1 MSDELKN
8 GKIKNLNIYI
18 LLCLIFITSLYL
30 FEVIIPFAL
39 AFIIAYLVNPLK
51 VLLDKYL
58 NETISSLMA
67 VILFIMCL
75 LSLLILISPIII
87 KQTQNLFSILPSYM
101 SKIEILI
108 EQYSNQYSINEKI
121 NNFNFIEFL
130 KPFTKNLISSSSIL
144 VDNSIQFFN
153 SFFDVILV
161 FILSFYMSLEFK
173 YIKIFFNNFQN
184 QSNLKD
190 LTVLIKQIDIVLS
203 KFIRGQ
209 GIVCLILSIFY
220 SFSLFF
226 LGIEFGILL
235 GLFAGMISF
244 IPYIGV
250 LLGGGLTLI
259 LGFFQF
265 GFSFELLYLSLV
277 FLLGQVLESYY
288 LTPKFVGDAIGLNP
302 IWVLFS
308 LLTGAHLAG
317 FVGVLIS
324 LPLAAILGVIMRF
337 YFFKIINKS
346 N

>member
-1 MSDELKN
+1 MSDELQN

-18 LLCLIFITSLYL
+18 LLCLIFIISLYL
-30 FEVIIPFAL
+30 FEVIIPFAV
-39 AFIIAYLVNPLK
+39 AFIIAYLVNPFK

-58 NETISSLMA
+58 NETVSSLFA
-67 VILFIMCL
+67 VILFIICL

-87 KQTQNLFSILPSYM
+87 KQTQNLLSILPSYM

-108 EQYSNQYSINEKI
+108 DQYSNQYSINKKI
-121 NNFNFIEFL
+121 NNLNFIDFL
-130 KPFTKNLISSSSIL
+130 KPFTKNLISSSTIL

-153 SFFDVILV
+153 SFFDIILV

-209 GIVCLILSIFY
+209 GMVCLILSIFY

-265 GFSFELLYLSLV
+265 GFSFELLYLSLI
-277 FLLGQVLESYY
+277 FLFGQVLESYY

-324 LPLAAILGVIMRF
+324 LPVAAILGVIMRF
-337 YFFKIINKS
+337 YFFKVINKS

>member
-1 MSDELKN
+1 MSDELQN

-18 LLCLIFITSLYL
+18 LLCLIFIISLYL
-30 FEVIIPFAL
+30 FEVIIPFAV

-58 NETISSLMA
+58 NETVSSLFA
-67 VILFIMCL
+67 VILFIICL

-87 KQTQNLFSILPSYM
+87 KQTQNLLSILPSYM

-108 EQYSNQYSINEKI
+108 DQYSNQYSINKKI
-121 NNFNFIEFL
+121 NNLNFIEFL
-130 KPFTKNLISSSSIL
+130 KPFTKNLISSSTIL

-153 SFFDVILV
+153 SFFDIILV

-209 GIVCLILSIFY
+209 GMVCLILSVFY

-265 GFSFELLYLSLV
+265 GFSFVLLYLSFI
-277 FLLGQVLESYY
+277 FLFVQVLESYY

-324 LPLAAILGVIMRF
+324 LPVAAILGVIMRF
-337 YFFKIINKS
+337 YFFKVINKS

>member
-1 MSDELKN
+1 MTDELQN
-8 GKIKNLNIYI
+8 GKIKNLNVYI
-18 LLCLIFITSLYL
+18 LLSLIFIISLYL
-30 FEVIIPFAL
+30 FEVIIPFAV
-39 AFIIAYLVNPLK
+39 AFIIAYLVNPIK
-51 VLLDKYL
+51 VQLDKYL
-58 NETISSLMA
+58 NETISSLFA
-67 VILFIMCL
+67 VILFITFL

-87 KQTQNLFSILPSYM
+87 KQTQNLLSILPSYM

-108 EQYSNQYSINEKI
+108 DQSSYQYSNNKI
-121 NNFNFIEFL
+121 NNFNFIDFL
-130 KPFTKNLISSSSIL
+130 KPFTENLISSSTIL

-153 SFFDVILV
+153 SFFDIILV

-173 YIKIFFNNFQN
+173 KIKIFFDKFQSH
-184 QSNLKD
+184 SNLKD
-190 LTVLIKQIDIVLS
+190 VTFLIKQIDIVLS

-209 GIVCLILSIFY
+209 GLICLILSIFY

-244 IPYIGV
+244 IPYVGA

-265 GFSFELLYLSLV
+265 GFSFELIYLSLV
-277 FLLGQVLESYY
+277 FLFGQVLESYY
-288 LTPKFVGDAIGLNP
+288 LTPKFAGDAIGLNP
-302 IWVLFS
+302 MWVLFS

>member
-1 MSDELKN
+1 MTDELQN
-8 GKIKNLNIYI
+8 GKIKNLNVYI
-18 LLCLIFITSLYL
+18 LLSLIFIISLYL
-30 FEVIIPFAL
+30 FEVIIPFAV
-39 AFIIAYLVNPLK
+39 AFIIAYLVNPIK
-51 VLLDKYL
+51 VQLDKYL
-58 NETISSLMA
+58 NETISSLFA
-67 VILFIMCL
+67 VILFITFL

-87 KQTQNLFSILPSYM
+87 KQTQNLLSILPSYM

-108 EQYSNQYSINEKI
+108 DQYSYQYSNNKI
-121 NNFNFIEFL
+121 NNFNFIDFL
-130 KPFTKNLISSSSIL
+130 KPFTENLISSSTIL

-153 SFFDVILV
+153 SFFDIILV

-173 YIKIFFNNFQN
+173 KIKIFFDKFQSH
-184 QSNLKD
+184 SNLKD
-190 LTVLIKQIDIVLS
+190 VTFLIKQIDIVLS

-209 GIVCLILSIFY
+209 GLICLILSIFY

-244 IPYIGV
+244 IPYVGA

-265 GFSFELLYLSLV
+265 GFSFELIYLSLV
-277 FLLGQVLESYY
+277 FLFGQVLESYY

-317 FVGVLIS
+317 FVGILIS
-324 LPLAAILGVIMRF
+324 LPVAAILAVIMRF
-337 YFFKIINKS
+337 YFFKVINKS

>member
-1 MSDELKN
+1 MSDELQN

-18 LLCLIFITSLYL
+18 LLCLIFIISLYL
-30 FEVIIPFAL
+30 FEVIIPFAV
-39 AFIIAYLVNPLK
+39 AFIIAYLVNPFK

-58 NETISSLMA
+58 NETVSSLFA
-67 VILFIMCL
+67 VILFIICL

-87 KQTQNLFSILPSYM
+87 KQTQNLLSILPSYM

-108 EQYSNQYSINEKI
+108 DQYSNQYSINKKL
-121 NNFNFIEFL
+121 NNLNFIDFL
-130 KPFTKNLISSSSIL
+130 KPFTKNLISSSTIL

-153 SFFDVILV
+153 SFFDIILV

-209 GIVCLILSIFY
+209 GMVCLILSVFY

-265 GFSFELLYLSLV
+265 GFSFELLYLSFI
-277 FLLGQVLESYY
+277 FLFGQVLESYY

-324 LPLAAILGVIMRF
+324 LPVAAILGVIMRF
-337 YFFKIINKS
+337 YFFKVINKS

>member
-1 MSDELKN
+1 
-8 GKIKNLNIYI
+8 
-18 LLCLIFITSLYL
+18 
-30 FEVIIPFAL
+30 
-39 AFIIAYLVNPLK
+39 
-51 VLLDKYL
+51 
-58 NETISSLMA
+58 MA
-67 VILFIMCL
+67 VILFIICL

-277 FLLGQVLESYY
+277 FLFGQVLESYY

>member
-1 MSDELKN
+1 MSDELQN

-18 LLCLIFITSLYL
+18 LLCLIFIISLYL
-30 FEVIIPFAL
+30 FEVIIPFAV
-39 AFIIAYLVNPLK
+39 AFIIAYLVNTLK

-58 NETISSLMA
+58 NETFSSLFA
-67 VILFIMCL
+67 VILFIICL

-87 KQTQNLFSILPSYM
+87 KQTQNLLSILPSYM

-108 EQYSNQYSINEKI
+108 DQYSNQYSINKKI
-121 NNFNFIEFL
+121 NNLNFIDFL
-130 KPFTKNLISSSSIL
+130 KPFTKNLISSSTIL
-144 VDNSIQFFN
+144 VNNSIQFFN

-209 GIVCLILSIFY
+209 GMVCLILSIFY

-265 GFSFELLYLSLV
+265 GFSFELLYLSLI
-277 FLLGQVLESYY
+277 FLFGQVLESYY

-324 LPLAAILGVIMRF
+324 LPVAAILGVIMRY
-337 YFFKIINKS
+337 YFFKVINKS

>member
-1 MSDELKN
+1 MSDELQN

-18 LLCLIFITSLYL
+18 LLCLIFIISLYL
-30 FEVIIPFAL
+30 FEVIIPFAV

-58 NETISSLMA
+58 NETVSSLFA
-67 VILFIMCL
+67 VILFIICL

-87 KQTQNLFSILPSYM
+87 KQTQNLLSILPSYM
-101 SKIEILI
+101 SKIQILI
-108 EQYSNQYSINEKI
+108 DQYSNQYSINKKI

-130 KPFTKNLISSSSIL
+130 KPFTKNLISSSTIL

-153 SFFDVILV
+153 SFFDIILV

-209 GIVCLILSIFY
+209 GMVCLILSVFY

-277 FLLGQVLESYY
+277 FLFGQVLESYY

-317 FVGVLIS
+317 FVGVIIS
-324 LPLAAILGVIMRF
+324 LPVAAILGVIMRF
-337 YFFKIINKS
+337 YFFKVINKS

>member
-1 MSDELKN
+1 MSDELQN

-18 LLCLIFITSLYL
+18 LLCLIFIISLYL
-30 FEVIIPFAL
+30 FEVIIPFAV
-39 AFIIAYLVNPLK
+39 AFIIAYLVNPIK

-58 NETISSLMA
+58 NETVSSLFA
-67 VILFIMCL
+67 VILFIICL

-101 SKIEILI
+101 NKIEILI
-108 EQYSNQYSINEKI
+108 EQYINQYSINEKI

-144 VDNSIQFFN
+144 VNNSIQFFN

-209 GIVCLILSIFY
+209 GMVCLILSIFY

-265 GFSFELLYLSLV
+265 GFSFELLYLSLI
-277 FLLGQVLESYY
+277 FLFGQVLESYY

-337 YFFKIINKS
+337 YFFKAINKS

>member
-1 MSDELKN
+1 MSDKLQN

-18 LLCLIFITSLYL
+18 LLCLIFIISLYL
-30 FEVIIPFAL
+30 FEVIIPFAV
-39 AFIIAYLVNPLK
+39 AFIIAYLVNPFK

-58 NETISSLMA
+58 NETVSSLMA
-67 VILFIMCL
+67 VILFIICL

-101 SKIEILI
+101 NKIEILI

-277 FLLGQVLESYY
+277 FLFGQVLESYY
-288 LTPKFVGDAIGLNP
+288 LTPKFVGNAIGLNP

>member
-1 MSDELKN
+1 
-8 GKIKNLNIYI
+8 
-18 LLCLIFITSLYL
+18 
-30 FEVIIPFAL
+30 
-39 AFIIAYLVNPLK
+39 
-51 VLLDKYL
+51 
-58 NETISSLMA
+58 
-67 VILFIMCL
+67 
-75 LSLLILISPIII
+75 
-87 KQTQNLFSILPSYM
+87 M

-108 EQYSNQYSINEKI
+108 DQYSNQYSINKKI
-121 NNFNFIEFL
+121 NNLNFIEFL
-130 KPFTKNLISSSSIL
+130 KPFTKNLISSSTIL

-153 SFFDVILV
+153 SFFDIILV

-209 GIVCLILSIFY
+209 GMVCLILSIFY

-244 IPYIGV
+244 IPYIGL

-265 GFSFELLYLSLV
+265 GFSFELLYLSLI
-277 FLLGQVLESYY
+277 FLFGQVLESYY
-288 LTPKFVGDAIGLNP
+288 LTPKFVGDAIGLNS

-324 LPLAAILGVIMRF
+324 LPVAAILGVIMRF
-337 YFFKIINKS
+337 YFFKVINKS

>member
-1 MSDELKN
+1 MSDELQN
-8 GKIKNLNIYI
+8 WKIKNLNIYI
-18 LLCLIFITSLYL
+18 LLCLIFIISLYL
-30 FEVIIPFAL
+30 FEVIIPFAV

-58 NETISSLMA
+58 NETVSSLFA
-67 VILFIMCL
+67 VILFIICL

-101 SKIEILI
+101 NKIEILI
-108 EQYSNQYSINEKI
+108 EQYSNQYSINERI

-277 FLLGQVLESYY
+277 FLFGQVLESYY

-337 YFFKIINKS
+337 YFFKVINKS

>member
-1 MSDELKN
+1 MSDELQN

-18 LLCLIFITSLYL
+18 LLCLIFIISLYL
-30 FEVIIPFAL
+30 FEVIIPFAV
-39 AFIIAYLVNPLK
+39 ASIIAYLVNPLK

-58 NETISSLMA
+58 NETVSSLFA
-67 VILFIMCL
+67 VIFFIICL

-87 KQTQNLFSILPSYM
+87 KQTQNLLSILPSYM
-101 SKIEILI
+101 SEIEILI
-108 EQYSNQYSINEKI
+108 DQYSNQYSINKKL
-121 NNFNFIEFL
+121 NNLNFIDFL
-130 KPFTKNLISSSSIL
+130 KPFTKNLISSSTIL

-153 SFFDVILV
+153 SFFDIILV

-209 GIVCLILSIFY
+209 GMVCLILSIFY
-220 SFSLFF
+220 SFSLVF

-324 LPLAAILGVIMRF
+324 LPVAAILGLIMRF

>member
-1 MSDELKN
+1 MSDELQN

-18 LLCLIFITSLYL
+18 LLCLIFIISLYL
-30 FEVIIPFAL
+30 FEVIIPFAV
-39 AFIIAYLVNPLK
+39 AFIIAYLVNPFK

-58 NETISSLMA
+58 NETVSSLMA
-67 VILFIMCL
+67 VILFIICL

-87 KQTQNLFSILPSYM
+87 KQTQNLLSILPSYM

-108 EQYSNQYSINEKI
+108 DQYSNQYSINKKI
-121 NNFNFIEFL
+121 NNLNFIDFL
-130 KPFTKNLISSSSIL
+130 KPFTKNLISSSTIL
-144 VDNSIQFFN
+144 VNNSIQFFN
-153 SFFDVILV
+153 SFFDIILA

-173 YIKIFFNNFQN
+173 YIKIFFNSFQN

-209 GIVCLILSIFY
+209 GMVCLVLSIFY
-220 SFSLFF
+220 AFSLFF

-265 GFSFELLYLSLV
+265 GFSFELLYLSLI
-277 FLLGQVLESYY
+277 FLFGQVLESYY

-324 LPLAAILGVIMRF
+324 LPVAAILGVIMRF
-337 YFFKIINKS
+337 YFFKVINKS

>member
-1 MSDELKN
+1 MSDELQN

-18 LLCLIFITSLYL
+18 LLCLIFIISLYL
-30 FEVIIPFAL
+30 FEVIIPFAV
-39 AFIIAYLVNPLK
+39 AFIISYLVNPLK

-58 NETISSLMA
+58 NETVSSLFA
-67 VILFIMCL
+67 VILFIICL

-87 KQTQNLFSILPSYM
+87 KQTQNLLSILPSYM

-108 EQYSNQYSINEKI
+108 EQYSNQYSINKKI
-121 NNFNFIEFL
+121 NNLNFIEFL
-130 KPFTKNLISSSSIL
+130 KPFTKNLNSSSTIL

-153 SFFDVILV
+153 SFFDIILV

-209 GIVCLILSIFY
+209 GMVCLILSIFY

-265 GFSFELLYLSLV
+265 GFSFELLYVSLI
-277 FLLGQVLESYY
+277 FLFGQVLESYY

-317 FVGVLIS
+317 FVGVIIS
-324 LPLAAILGVIMRF
+324 LPVAAILGVIMRF
-337 YFFKIINKS
+337 YLFKVINKS

>member
-1 MSDELKN
+1 
-8 GKIKNLNIYI
+8 
-18 LLCLIFITSLYL
+18 
-30 FEVIIPFAL
+30 
-39 AFIIAYLVNPLK
+39 LVNPLK

-58 NETISSLMA
+58 NETVSSLFA
-67 VILFIMCL
+67 VILFIICL

-87 KQTQNLFSILPSYM
+87 KQTQNLLSILPSYM

-108 EQYSNQYSINEKI
+108 DQYSNQYSINKKI
-121 NNFNFIEFL
+121 NNLNFIEFL
-130 KPFTKNLISSSSIL
+130 KPFTKNLISSSTIL

-153 SFFDVILV
+153 SFFDIILV

-209 GIVCLILSIFY
+209 GMVCLILSVFY

-265 GFSFELLYLSLV
+265 GFSFELLYLSLI
-277 FLLGQVLESYY
+277 FLFGQVLESYY

-324 LPLAAILGVIMRF
+324 LPVAAILGVIMRF
-337 YFFKIINKS
+337 YFFKVINKS

>member
-1 MSDELKN
+1 MLDELQN

-18 LLCLIFITSLYL
+18 LLCLIFIISLYL
-30 FEVIIPFAL
+30 FEVIIPFAV
-39 AFIIAYLVNPLK
+39 AFIIASLVNPLT
-51 VLLDKYL
+51 VLLDKYI
-58 NETISSLMA
+58 NETVSSLFA
-67 VILFIMCL
+67 VILFIICL

-87 KQTQNLFSILPSYM
+87 KQTQNLLSILPSYM
-101 SKIEILI
+101 SKIEILL
-108 EQYSNQYSINEKI
+108 EQYSNQYSINKKI
-121 NNFNFIEFL
+121 NDLNFIEFL
-130 KPFTKNLISSSSIL
+130 KPFTKNLISSSTIL

-153 SFFDVILV
+153 SFFDIILV

-209 GIVCLILSIFY
+209 GMVCLVLSIFY

-277 FLLGQVLESYY
+277 FLFGQVLESYY

-302 IWVLFS
+302 IWILFS

-324 LPLAAILGVIMRF
+324 LPVAAILGVIMRF
-337 YFFKIINKS
+337 YFFKVINKS

>member
-1 MSDELKN
+1 MSDELQN

-18 LLCLIFITSLYL
+18 LLCLIFIISLYL
-30 FEVIIPFAL
+30 FEVIIPFAV

-58 NETISSLMA
+58 NETVSSLFA
-67 VILFIMCL
+67 VILFIICL

-87 KQTQNLFSILPSYM
+87 KQTQNLLSILPSYM

-108 EQYSNQYSINEKI
+108 DQYSNQYSINKKI
-121 NNFNFIEFL
+121 NNLNFIDFL
-130 KPFTKNLISSSSIL
+130 KPFTKNLISSSTIL

-153 SFFDVILV
+153 SFFDIILV

-209 GIVCLILSIFY
+209 GMVCLILSIFY

-265 GFSFELLYLSLV
+265 GFSFELLYLSLI
-277 FLLGQVLESYY
+277 FLFGQVLESYY

-324 LPLAAILGVIMRF
+324 LPVAAILGVIMRF
-337 YFFKIINKS
+337 YFFKVINKS

>member
-1 MSDELKN
+1 MSDELEN

-18 LLCLIFITSLYL
+18 LLCLIFIISLYL
-30 FEVIIPFAL
+30 FEVIIPFAV
-39 AFIIAYLVNPLK
+39 AFIIAYLVNPFK
-51 VLLDKYL
+51 VSLDKYL
-58 NETISSLMA
+58 NETFSSLFA
-67 VILFIMCL
+67 VILFIICL

-87 KQTQNLFSILPSYM
+87 QQTQNLLSILPSYM

-108 EQYSNQYSINEKI
+108 DQYSNQYSINKKI
-121 NNFNFIEFL
+121 NNLNFIEFL
-130 KPFTKNLISSSSIL
+130 KPFTKNLISSSTIL
-144 VDNSIQFFN
+144 VNNSIQFFN
-153 SFFDVILV
+153 SFFDIILV

-209 GIVCLILSIFY
+209 GMVCLILSIFY

-277 FLLGQVLESYY
+277 FLFGQVLESYY
-288 LTPKFVGDAIGLNP
+288 LTPKFIGNAIGLNP

-337 YFFKIINKS
+337 YFFKVINK
-346 N
+346 NN